1 MMRLKT
7 TRTWTRSRQ
16 LIPSDLGGRLVLTV
30 VLLCLVTVALT
41 VVINGALI
49 TWQTGPWRQQTAAD
63 DASGLSGFVVDETE
77 ELQTALASLA
87 SGPPLTGEALQ
98 RARDFLDATDAN
110 ALVVVDRDGKTLVAL
125 GAGADVGRLT
135 AVAKGRTENAKGLL
149 AMPGGVSFV
158 AGRSFDAGGGRPAY
172 ALASLAFDETK
183 QARFESIASQVRIT
197 LRPPSA
203 TSLFDGATPLEPAPD
218 VLRLGYIA
226 KSADLTVFAQMRGID
241 GQPATIAE
249 LVNLDER
256 TRRAASAAIYSSIL
270 SGLLAIVI
278 GVSLGLLLTR
288 TVRHPV
294 ARLVD
299 HVKTQGYLAVE
310 GAPFTADSTLD
321 DPTLPT
327 EFRELGAVV
336 EDLLRHLSTRQ
347 SDLKAAIAKAEY
359 AEESL
364 GIVVSESREAKI
376 VLQDGRIVVVNPA
389 AQVALGMPPGLLM
402 ERTLSEALTDT
413 TMVDDIDVELD
424 PVTLLERALEQ
435 STTARLS
442 RQGQAPRWYV
452 FQAVRHA
459 DDLHNRILITAQDVT
474 EERRLQQIRSEIVSI
489 ISHDLRSPLAVVIG
503 YLDLLRKPL
512 PDEEREK
519 AIVSAKRNA
528 GRMAD
533 LLEDLLSATR
543 AEELLAPS
551 ALMPIALAELAD
563 DVVSSIAPTHSERE
577 LSVDAQCR
585 PMVRGDEKRLRQVL
599 VNLITNAFKYAPDDR
614 PVTVRITCVGESTRL
629 MVVDHGPG
637 VPDEDRDRIF
647 DRYTRLDG
655 ASGRPGIGLGLY
667 IVRVISENHG
677 GSVRVED
684 TEGGGATFVVELPCT
699 GGVVDPAADAEG
711 QPAG

>member
-1 MMRLKT
+1 V
-7 TRTWTRSRQ
+7 S
-16 LIPSDLGGRLVLTV
+16 
-30 VLLCLVTVALT
+30 
-41 VVINGALI
+41 
-49 TWQTGPWRQQTAAD
+49 
-63 DASGLSGFVVDETE
+63 
-77 ELQTALASLA
+77 
-87 SGPPLTGEALQ
+87 
-98 RARDFLDATDAN
+98 
-110 ALVVVDRDGKTLVAL
+110 
-125 GAGADVGRLT
+125 
-135 AVAKGRTENAKGLL
+135 GLL
-149 AMPGGVSFV
+149 AMPAGAAFV
-158 AGRSFDAGGGRPAY
+158 VGRPVETLDAGAGY
-172 ALASLAFDETK
+172 ALASMDFDARKQSMFEGIAAQVKLALLPPDSTSAFAGAQPLDPPPG
-183 QARFESIASQVRIT
+183 AS
-197 LRPPSA
+197 
-203 TSLFDGATPLEPAPD
+203 
-218 VLRLGYIA
+218 RLAYVGTDSGIVA
-226 KSADLTVFAQMRGID
+226 FAEMRGID
-241 GQPATIAE
+241 GKPAAVAE
-249 LVNLDER
+249 LRNADER
-256 TRRAASAAIYSSIL
+256 IRRSTNAAIFSSIL
-270 SGLLAIVI
+270 SALFAIVI
-278 GVSLGLLLTR
+278 GISLGLLLTR
-288 TVRHPV
+288 IIRRPV
-294 ARLVD
+294 EQLVD

-310 GAPFTADSTLD
+310 GAPYTADSTLD

-347 SDLKAAIAKAEY
+347 SDLKVAIAKAEY

-364 GIVVSESREAKI
+364 GIVVSESREAKV

-389 AQVALGMPPGLLM
+389 AQVAFGMPPAQLM

-413 TMVDDIDVELD
+413 TVVDEIDVELD

-442 RQGQAPRWYV
+442 RQGQTPRWYV
-452 FQAVRHA
+452 FQAARHA

-519 AIVSAKRNA
+519 AISSAKRNA

-551 ALMPIALAELAD
+551 ALMPIALAELAE
-563 DVVSSIAPTHSERE
+563 DVVASIAPTHSERE
-577 LSVDAQCR
+577 LKVDALCR

-614 PVTVRITCVGESTRL
+614 PVTVRISCVGESTQL

-637 VPDEDRDRIF
+637 VPTEDRDRIF

-684 TEGGGATFVVELPCT
+684 TEGGGATFVVDLPYT
-699 GGVVDPAADAEG
+699 DRVVDPGGDAQSEPTG
-711 QPAG
+711 